1 MTEVDLIPDD
11 YRQAMRLRRSAKF
24 FSIVFGA
31 VFLLIILGKGL
42 VNSLVAIEKSATETL
57 EAGKVTIVEQR
68 ALLEKLRARQ
78 ADLQERLAILDS
90 LRGGSP
96 AERMLEIVNRATNQ
110 SVWFTNLKFRRIT
123 EDLAMPPTKNSTAH
137 FRSGQHDGGMQHNNW
152 QGRMHMEISGQ
163 ALNHSE
169 LADLVKRLL
178 DQQEIQDV
186 HIGNTST
193 LQYPAGQV
201 IVYNLV
207 VIINSR
213 EQGQR

>member
-11 YRQAMRLRRSAKF
+11 YRQALRLRRSAKIF
-24 FSIVFGA
+24 FIAFGA

-42 VNSLVAIEKSATETL
+42 LNSLVEIEKSATETL

-68 ALLEKLRARQ
+68 ALLEKLRAQQ
-78 ADLQERLAILDS
+78 ADLQERLANLDS

-96 AERMLEIVNRATNQ
+96 AERMLEIINRATNQ

-123 EDLAMPPTKNSTAH
+123 EDMPMPLTNNSTAH
-137 FRSGQHDGGMQHNNW
+137 FRRGQHDEDRQHNNW

-186 HIGNTST
+186 HIVNTST
-193 LQYPAGQV
+193 LHYPAGQV
-201 IVYNLV
+201 IAYNLV

-213 EQGQR
+213 EQRQ